1 MVGRV
6 LRYYV
11 KEERRIPVLE
21 VLVRF
26 LNDETTK
33 TEVHTPAIEPFAQPA
48 AAHATA
54 PPTPPSQKFAFS
66 PQRCTRQTPT
76 LTPALT
82 LTPTLALTLPLPLP
96 LILNLAPTLPLT

>member
-54 PPTPPSQKFAFS
+54 PPHPSLPKV
-66 PQRCTRQTPT
+66 CL
-76 LTPALT
+76 LTPALH
-82 LTPTLALTLPLPLP
+82 
-96 LILNLAPTLPLT
+96 APNPNPNPSPNSNPNPSPNPNSTSKVTATNA

>member
-33 TEVHTPAIEPFAQPA
+33 TEVHTPAIEPSRL
-48 AAHATA
+48 
-54 PPTPPSQKFAFS
+54 PPMPP
-66 PQRCTRQTPT
+66 PP
-76 LTPALT
+76 P
-82 LTPTLALTLPLPLP
+82 PLPPKSLP
-96 LILNLAPTLPLT
+96 SHPSAARAKPQP